1 MKDNLK
7 RLSLKYRAKTFYFA
21 SFFLPKEIR
30 KDIEILYIFCR
41 YVDDLGDDQSLNKN
55 ESFKK
60 LSSIKNDLKNNKSNC
75 SIVMDFISLKKRHS
89 IDSSIPT
96 ALVEGVLK
104 DLNTVV
110 IKNYSQLIQYSFSV
124 AGTVGY
130 MFCKIIKIKDKNQ
143 FFRGIELGIAM
154 QFTNIAR
161 DIKEDI
167 LMDRIYLPQEI
178 MTFKSKKKTTIL
190 KNQKIQKSISN
201 DLLNFLDKTDEIY
214 TNSWHGIY
222 NLEKKYAIPVG
233 IAAELYQR
241 ISKKIRL
248 KKGNIW
254 NNRIYLNLFEKVFFS
269 FLTIL
274 KLFILKKEKI
284 KTDIDEQIRK
294 SLKSINAK
302 I

>member
-1 MKDNLK
+1 M
-7 RLSLKYRAKTFYFA
+7 
-21 SFFLPKEIR
+21 
-30 KDIEILYIFCR
+30 
-41 YVDDLGDDQSLNKN
+41 
-55 ESFKK
+55 
-60 LSSIKNDLKNNKSNC
+60 
-75 SIVMDFISLKKRHS
+75 
-89 IDSSIPT
+89 
-96 ALVEGVLK
+96 
-104 DLNTVV
+104 
-110 IKNYSQLIQYSFSV
+110 
-124 AGTVGY
+124 
-130 MFCKIIKIKDKNQ
+130 
-143 FFRGIELGIAM
+143 
-154 QFTNIAR
+154 
-161 DIKEDI
+161 
-167 LMDRIYLPQEI
+167 
-178 MTFKSKKKTTIL
+178 
-190 KNQKIQKSISN
+190 
-201 DLLNFLDKTDEIY
+201 NFLDKTDEIY